1 MDNKAL
7 QNILDKHKLW
17 LGDARLGVC
26 ANLHSADLYG
36 ADLYGANLRGADLRG
51 ADLGYANLHSA
62 NLQGAN
68 LYGANLRGAKLY
80 NEDGTLNNTI
90 TKTWKDSF
98 KDAVHFYSVFRK
110 L

>member
-36 ADLYGANLRGADLRG
+36 ADLYGANLRGA
-51 ADLGYANLHSA
+51 
-62 NLQGAN
+62 
-68 LYGANLRGAKLY
+68 KLY